1 MKPSRPRALVLFAA
15 AVGAAACPWGCRG
28 EERTYTAGLVRGARA
43 GETLETTQRLEE
55 IGAALERYALDH
67 SRYPDA
73 ASVAEAE
80 SALAPAY
87 ARALPRQDGWG
98 RPLRLT
104 SRADSFTAA
113 SDGQD
118 GAPGTADDLRR
129 EAGQRVQAPPP

>member
-1 MKPSRPRALVLFAA
+1 MPSRPRTLAVFAA
-15 AVGAAACPWGCRG
+15 AAAAAACSWGCKG
-28 EERTYTAGLVRGARA
+28 EEKTYTAGLVRGARA
-43 GETLETTQRLEE
+43 GETLESSQRLEQ

-80 SALAPAY
+80 AALAPDY
-87 ARALPRQDGWG
+87 ARTLPRTDGWG
-98 RPLRLT
+98 HALRLT
-104 SRADSFTAA
+104 SRADTFTIS

-118 GAPGTADDLRR
+118 GAPDTADDLRR